1 MNHCIQW
8 WSLSVPPVPPQQ
20 LLLLAETLKSR
31 LLSQPLSSHTCHSL
45 AEVFPGCNCF
55 YLRVDKNYPALGVH
69 EAGAGKGFFCV
80 FLKEIFSSP
89 LKTQKN
95 GNVSFLCAMIGV
107 SLLQELLGVLSG
119 IFRCFSSMGSVF
131 HRAGGCGWSG
141 FWNPYLNVSYIF
153 FGICKIDFLI

>member
-8 WSLSVPPVPPQQ
+8 WSLSVPPVPLQQ

-80 FLKEIFSSP
+80 CSWKKFFHHHLKPRKMGTFPFSVQWLEFPYCKNSWVFYLEYSDVFLPWEVFSIELGDVDEVAFEIP
-89 LKTQKN
+89 
-95 GNVSFLCAMIGV
+95 I
-107 SLLQELLGVLSG
+107 
-119 IFRCFSSMGSVF
+119 
-131 HRAGGCGWSG
+131 
-141 FWNPYLNVSYIF
+141 
-153 FGICKIDFLI
+153 